1 MFIIYHI
8 FHCWSIHYRRKMD
21 KKYFFCL
28 EALDIHNFKNNLKK
42 IH

>member
-8 FHCWSIHYRRKMD
+8 FRGWSIHYKHKMD
-21 KKYFFCL
+21 EKYFFCL
-28 EALDIHNFKNNLKK
+28 EVLDIHNFKNNLKK